1 MEQFTNLLNKFNNR
15 LANVEVQILNSKVPS
30 DTRQVSLS
38 FGTVNE
44 TFKNSNNKRIRTI
57 ETVRDKEVDIFIR
70 PTNVETQSREAAP
83 IETERMTQMTATISP
98 QTSTQQDSDMLVDV
112 QETLDKKENE
122 RLDNFEKRMDS
133 AFLSLSNMHH
143 MFENFM
149 NKITPN
155 SQDTSPNNGYKD
167 TILPNNSQ

>member
-15 LANVEVQILNSKVPS
+15 LANVKVQILNSKAPS

-133 AFLSLSNMHH
+133 AFLSLSNMHY
-143 MFENFM
+143 MFENFI

-167 TILPNNSQ
+167 TIPPNNSQ